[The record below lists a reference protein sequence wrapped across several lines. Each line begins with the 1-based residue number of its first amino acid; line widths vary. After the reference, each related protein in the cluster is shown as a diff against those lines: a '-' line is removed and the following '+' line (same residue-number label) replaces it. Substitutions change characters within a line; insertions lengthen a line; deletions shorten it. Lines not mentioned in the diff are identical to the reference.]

1 MKNSY
6 PLTHPSSTS
15 ACIPLVF
22 TVSPKWYVKGQ
33 TLQALQIIRPES
45 ARLTFMTSMP
55 YTEL

>member
-1 MKNSY
+1 MKNPY

-22 TVSPKWYVKGQ
+22 TVSPEWYDKGQ
-33 TLQALQIIRPES
+33 THQTSQVIRPES
-45 ARLTFMTSMP
+45 ARVPFMTPMP